1 MSERQDFYV
10 GYLERAPAS
19 IAAFLRP
26 RTLLVA
32 ALLMSI
38 GVGLLASQSAF
49 SSGVFEFGR
58 LRDFEGRIE
67 AAPYPVLAIDRPGG
81 GSSRYLLCAEGK
93 HGADALVAKSIGRRV
108 RLRGTLIHRECMTMV
123 EIEEGS
129 ITALDGGTEAQ
140 PDAPTARIEL
150 SSTTL
155 RGEIVDSKCHLGVM
169 KPGEGKAHRDC
180 AARCLSGGVPPMLY
194 AIDQNGR
201 TLRVLLS
208 GAGGEA
214 IGRKLL
220 DFVGEPVEISGA
232 LSIQGDLYQM
242 RIDPLAVKRLN

>member
-1 MSERQDFYV
+1 MTDGQDFYV

-26 RTLLVA
+26 RTLFVA
-32 ALLMSI
+32 ALLLAI
-38 GVGLLASQSAF
+38 GAGLLASQSPF

-67 AAPYPVLAIDRPGG
+67 AAPYPVLAVDRPGG
-81 GSSRYLLCAEGK
+81 GTSRYLLCAEGK
-93 HGADALVAKSIGRRV
+93 HGAEVLVAESIGRRV

-123 EIEEGS
+123 EIEAGS
-129 ITALDGGTEAQ
+129 ITALDAVPQ
-140 PDAPTARIEL
+140 PDAGSPIERIEL

-194 AIDQNGR
+194 SVDESGR

-208 GAGGEA
+208 GTGGEA
-214 IGRKLL
+214 IGRELL
-220 DFVGEPVEISGA
+220 DFVGEPVEVSGA
-232 LSIQGDLYQM
+232 LSIQGDLYHL
-242 RIDPLAVKRLN
+242 RIDPRAVTRLH